1 VFSKI
6 LIANRG
12 EIAVRI
18 MRTCKEMGIRTV
30 AVYSDV
36 DADSLHV
43 KLADEA
49 YPIGPGEAV
58 QSYLNKEKILEV
70 AARSGAEALHPG
82 YGFLAENPDFVEMC
96 EKQGITFVGPPAECM
111 HKAKP
116 KQNARELM
124 RRIKIPVVP
133 GYDKT
138 LTNSA
143 SGRLAQVQEVAES
156 IGYPVI
162 VKPSGGGGGIG
173 MTVARNRQELIRA
186 VRSVEDRGR
195 ALFGVSSFYV
205 EKLLSGIKHIEFQVL
220 ADNHGSIIH
229 LGERDC
235 SIQRR
240 FQKLIEE
247 SPCHILSPHLRMK
260 MAVAALDIALALRY
274 VNALTVEFFYVPDTQ
289 EFYFNEVN
297 TRLQVEHCVTELATG
312 IDIVREQIRI
322 AAGEQLPYTQD
333 DIDLHTRA
341 LECRV
346 TAEDASRNFLP
357 CPGIVTGLHL
367 PHGLGIRID
376 EGIYEGYEIPFY
388 YDPLLLKLMT
398 WGKTRDEAI
407 SRMKRAVDET
417 RIEGIETILPFH
429 RVALEDEVFSAGRHT
444 TDFVERQ
451 NIIGKVRERAR
462 NAKG

>member
-1 VFSKI
+1 MFSKI

-18 MRTCKEMGIRTV
+18 MRTCKEMGIQTV

-96 EKQGITFVGPPAECM
+96 EKQGITFIGPPAECM
-111 HKAKP
+111 RKAKP

-205 EKLLSGIKHIEFQVL
+205 EKLLSGIKHVEFQVL
-220 ADNHGSIIH
+220 ADNHGNIIH

-247 SPCHILSPHLRMK
+247 SPCHILSPYLRMK
-260 MAVAALDIALALRY
+260 MAVAALDIALALQY

-322 AAGEQLPYTQD
+322 AAGEQLPYAQD
-333 DIDLHTRA
+333 DINLRDHA
-341 LECRV
+341 LECRI
-346 TAEDASRNFLP
+346 TAEDVLRNFLP

-417 RIEGIETILPFH
+417 RIEGIETNLPFH